1 MKKSMY
7 KNTVIKQKDSVTT
20 CIVARGNGSI
30 YWSDMDITRGKQKK
44 LKKRTPLPGQ
54 AGLTA
59 PTDGRKSM

>member
-44 LKKRTPLPGQ
+44 KKKIKKDTPAWTGWPDS
-54 AGLTA
+54 TY
-59 PTDGRKSM
+59 

>member
-44 LKKRTPLPGQ
+44 KKN
-54 AGLTA
+54 
-59 PTDGRKSM
+59 